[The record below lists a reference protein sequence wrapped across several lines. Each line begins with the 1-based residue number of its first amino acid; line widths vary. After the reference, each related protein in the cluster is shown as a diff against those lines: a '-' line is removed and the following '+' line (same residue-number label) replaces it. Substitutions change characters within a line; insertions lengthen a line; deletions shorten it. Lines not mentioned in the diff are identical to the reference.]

1 VVDSTTV
8 VATHISE
15 IIKRHAHELVGR
27 QEVQQL
33 LDNVAVSAPKVVEE
47 LVPNLLNL
55 GTVLR
60 VVKNLLKEGVSI
72 RDMRTILETLADYAG
87 LTKDP
92 DVLSEFV
99 RQGLGRFI
107 VDQFTMEDDSLSLIT
122 LDREV
127 EDIIAEAIQSSDQGS
142 YLAIEPNVAQQ
153 IITSIRAM
161 SERCG
166 MSGVQPVLLAS
177 PSIRRHVRKLIE
189 RFVPHLSVLSHNEI
203 PQNVKIQSLGV
214 VSINVG

>member
-1 VVDSTTV
+1 

-27 QEVQQL
+27 QEMQQL
-33 LDNVAVSAPKVVEE
+33 LDNVSATAPKVVEE
-47 LVPNLLNL
+47 LIPNLLNL

-60 VVKNLLKEGVSI
+60 IIKNLLKEGVSI

-92 DVLSEFV
+92 DVLTEFV

-107 VDQFTMEDDSLSLIT
+107 VDQYKLEDDSLCLFT

-127 EDIIAEAIQSSDQGS
+127 EDVIAESIQPSDQGS
-142 YLAIEPNVAQQ
+142 YLAIEPNTAQQ
-153 IITSIRAM
+153 IITAIRSM
-161 SERCG
+161 SERSSL
-166 MSGVQPVLLAS
+166 SGAQPVLLAS
-177 PSIRRHVRKLIE
+177 PAIRRHVRKLVE
-189 RFVPHLSVLSHNEI
+189 RFLPHMAVLSHNEI

-214 VSINVG
+214 VTINAG